1 MEVTQMLKGVLEGC
15 VLQIISCKETYGYE
29 IVQELKKSG
38 FQDITEGTIYPM
50 LLRLEKKDII
60 AADLRLSEIGPQRKY
75 YRLTQTGKAYL
86 DAFRGTWSQM
96 KEIVDK
102 VLGGSK

>member
-15 VLQIISCKETYGYE
+15 VLQIIASNETYGYE
-29 IVQELKKSG
+29 ILQELKKSG

-60 AADLRLSEIGPQRKY
+60 AADVRSSGIGPQRKY

-86 DAFRGTWSQM
+86 EAFRDTWSQM

-102 VLGGSK
+102 VLEGSK